1 MPRFEDVP
9 LATPFTLVDGQTRAR
24 RAVLRKIATDAAED
38 DQGRRVAVAPD
49 QEVELLQSL
58 DLSHAVWVQLRQA
71 DADEADRWR
80 LVLRWTERGEEGAR
94 WASLGPETTDAEP
107 DTRQVKSQLASCLQ
121 AGGEPGQARDI
132 YDELLD
138 EREESALFNNRG
150 AARAALGDVDGA
162 IEDYSRAV
170 ELDPL
175 LAQAY
180 SNRGNALTK
189 QGRYQEAI
197 DDYDQALNLAGDV
210 AAIYCNRGLTRRLL
224 GDLDGSLK
232 DLEVAIS
239 LDAEFGPSYLAR
251 GGIRAVRGDIEGA
264 IADLERFLELSPG
277 APQAAQVRAALE
289 RLRHTRK

>member
-1 MPRFEDVP
+1 MPRFEEVP
-9 LATPFTLVDGQTRAR
+9 LGSALILSDGTLPAR
-24 RAVLRKIATDAAED
+24 RAVLRKVAADAAED
-38 DQGRRVAVAPD
+38 DRGQRVAVAPD
-49 QEVELLQSL
+49 QEVQLIATAQLE
-58 DLSHAVWVQLRQA
+58 HATWVQLRQG
-71 DADEADRWR
+71 DDEADRWR
-80 LVLRWTERGEEGAR
+80 LVLRWTDPEEGERR
-94 WASLGPETTDAEP
+94 WASLGPETNDAEH

-121 AGGEPGQARDI
+121 AQGEPGQAREI
-132 YDELLD
+132 YDELID
-138 EREESALFNNRG
+138 EREEAPLFNNRG
-150 AARAALGDVDGA
+150 AARAAGGDVEGA
-162 IEDYSRAV
+162 IEDYTRAV

-189 QGRYQEAI
+189 QGRYQDAI
-197 DDYDQALNLAGDV
+197 DDYDQALNLAGEV

-224 GDLDGSLK
+224 GDLEGSLE

-239 LDAEFGPSYLAR
+239 LDGKFGPSYLAR

-289 RLRHTRK
+289 RLRHTRR

>member
-1 MPRFEDVP
+1 MGAA
-9 LATPFTLVDGQTRAR
+9 LALADGTAPAR
-24 RAVLRKIATDAAED
+24 RAVLRKVTSDTAED
-38 DQGRRVAVAPD
+38 DRGQRVVVAPD
-49 QEVELLQSL
+49 QEVE
-58 DLSHAVWVQLRQA
+58 DLRTPALGHATWIQLRQGEE
-71 DADEADRWR
+71 DADRWR
-80 LVLRWTERGEEGAR
+80 LVLRWAETGEPAPR
-94 WASLGPETTDAEP
+94 WASLGLEATDPEH
-107 DTRQVKSQLASCLQ
+107 DTRQVKSHLASCLQ
-121 AGGEPGQARDI
+121 AQGESAQAREI

-138 EREESALFNNRG
+138 EREEAALFNNRG
-150 AARAALGDVDGA
+150 AARAAQGDVDGA
-162 IEDYSRAV
+162 IDDYGRAV

-197 DDYDQALNLAGDV
+197 DDYDQALELVGDV

-224 GDLDGSLK
+224 GDLEGSLK

-239 LDAEFGPSYLAR
+239 LDGKFGPSYLAR
-251 GGIRAVRGDIEGA
+251 GGIRAVKGDIEGA

-289 RLRHTRK
+289 RLRHTKR